1 MVSISPAILF
11 FLGVWGYRYLQH
23 KQWEKRTVIV
33 WTAIRERHVH
43 NIYGLRTIYD
53 KLCGEAHG
61 TLKLA
66 DVQASIKAKV
76 EAGTFLARKDGAQAA
91 NTGKGDTHANNANAK
106 RPRGGSVNWGA
117 NGSGRD
123 TIYDDK
129 ITDHI
134 DEMAKQLD
142 SGSDGLIEFN
152 EFLALL
158 RVSSTLLAD
167 KLVTDKMGETE
178 KTMLAVVTGD
188 TFSESELW
196 QGFLK
201 LDVDHTEFLGKTT
214 WRRQSLAP
222 ATLAGS
228 TSRTFRRSMA
238 WTSTIRCSWT
248 DCCGWRTCTATRR
261 AWPVSPPSLL
271 YQPSSSYSSVAQM
284 RVALKPGC

>member
-53 KLCGEAHG
+53 KLCGGAH
-61 TLKLA
+61 LKLDIA
-66 DVQASIKAKV
+66 DVQASIKANV

-91 NTGKGDTHANNANAK
+91 NTGKGDTHANNANPK

-117 NGSGRD
+117 NGIDRE
-123 TIYDDK
+123 TIYDDN

-134 DEMAKQLD
+134 DDMAKQLD
-142 SGSDGLIEFN
+142 SGSDGLIDFN
-152 EFLALL
+152 EFLGLL

-167 KLVTDKMGETE
+167 TSITDKMGGNE

-201 LDVDHTEFLGKTT
+201 LDVDHTEFLGKTNLAAAIFGSGHIGGIDIPHLQAQHGVDFDDPMLMD
-214 WRRQSLAP
+214 RLLRVADMHGDPSCLARQ
-222 ATLAGS
+222 
-228 TSRTFRRSMA
+228 
-238 WTSTIRCSWT
+238 
-248 DCCGWRTCTATRR
+248 
-261 AWPVSPPSLL
+261 PPSL
-271 YQPSSSYSSVAQM
+271 P
-284 RVALKPGC
+284 ALECLLERGSDARGT

>member
-33 WTAIRERHVH
+33 WTAIREQHVH
-43 NIYGLRTIYD
+43 NIYGLRIVYD
-53 KLCGEAHG
+53 KLCGGSHG
-61 TLKLA
+61 TLKLE
-66 DVQASIKAKV
+66 DVRASIKAKV
-76 EAGTFLARKDGAQAA
+76 EAGTFLATKDGAQAA

-134 DEMAKQLD
+134 DDMAKQLD
-142 SGSDGLIEFN
+142 SGSDGLIDFN
-152 EFLALL
+152 EFLGLL

-201 LDVDHTEFLGKTT
+201 LDVDHTEFLGKTN
-214 WRRQSLAP
+214 LA
-222 ATLAGS
+222 AAIFGS
-228 TSRTFRRSMA
+228 GHIGGIDIAHIQAQHGVDFDDPMLMDR
-238 WTSTIRCSWT
+238 
-248 DCCGWRTCTATRR
+248 
-261 AWPVSPPSLL
+261 LL
-271 YQPSSSYSSVAQM
+271 
-284 RVALKPGC
+284 RVADMHGDPSCLARQPPQFTLPALEFLLERGSDARGT